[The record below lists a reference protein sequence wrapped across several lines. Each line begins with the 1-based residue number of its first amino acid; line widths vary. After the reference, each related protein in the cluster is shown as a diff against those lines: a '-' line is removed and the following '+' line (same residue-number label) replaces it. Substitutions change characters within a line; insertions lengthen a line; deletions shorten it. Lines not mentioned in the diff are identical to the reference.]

1 MTNPDGYVHK
11 LRLEALDGANVDIAP
26 DVPIESRTFAT
37 AWMIT
42 KFVWLSIALSSLL
55 ILLAREI
62 AG

>member
-26 DVPIESRTFAT
+26 DAPIESRTFAT